1 MFDTFYQWYGQL
13 DPHLRIYWSVALI
26 TSALFVIQVA
36 LTFIG
41 LGHGDVDVDFQ
52 AADATPDGGLEGVDG
67 AMQIFTVR
75 NVINFLLGVSW
86 GGVCLWDVIPSR
98 VLLAVVSVFIGLCFV
113 GLFLLLYRQMMR
125 LQASGNI
132 RIESAVGQ
140 VCQVY
145 LRIPSGRSGAGKV
158 QISINNSVREY
169 DALTDG
175 DALPTG
181 TDVKVVEAINA
192 TTLLVEPLNSLI
204 I

>member
-1 MFDTFYQWYGQL
+1 MLDTFYQWYGQL

-26 TSALFVIQVA
+26 TSALFAVQMA

-52 AADATPDGGLEGVDG
+52 AADATPDGGLDGVDG

-98 VLLAVVSVFIGLCFV
+98 ALLALASVAIGFCFV
-113 GLFLLLYRQMMR
+113 AIFILLYKQMMR

-140 VCQVY
+140 TCQVY
-145 LRIPSGRSGAGKV
+145 LRIPSGRSGTGKV
-158 QISINNSVREY
+158 QISFSGSVQEV
-169 DALTDG
+169 DAQTDG
-175 DALPTG
+175 EALPSG
-181 TDVKVVEAINA
+181 ARVRVVSVIDSH
-192 TTLLVEPLNSLI
+192 TLLVTSV
-204 I
+204 

>member
-41 LGHGDVDVDFQ
+41 LGHGDVDADFQ

-132 RIESAVGQ
+132 RRSICAFLRAAAVRARCRFPFQ
-140 VCQVY
+140 APCRRWLPRPTASLWLPAPAYVSCP
-145 LRIPSGRSGAGKV
+145 L
-158 QISINNSVREY
+158 SIHTRYSSPPFNSN
-169 DALTDG
+169 L
-175 DALPTG
+175 
-181 TDVKVVEAINA
+181 
-192 TTLLVEPLNSLI
+192 
-204 I
+204 

>member
-41 LGHGDVDVDFQ
+41 LGHGDVDADFQ

-132 RIESAVGQ
+132 RIESAVGE

-158 QISINNSVREY
+158 QISFSGSVQEV
-169 DALTDG
+169 AAQTDG
-175 DALPTG
+175 KSLASG
-181 TDVKVVEAINA
+181 TRVRVVSVID
-192 TTLLVEPLNSLI
+192 THTLLVTPI
-204 I
+204 

>member
-1 MFDTFYQWYGQL
+1 MLDTFYQWYGQL

-26 TSALFVIQVA
+26 TSALFAVQTA

-41 LGHGDVDVDFQ
+41 LGH
-52 AADATPDGGLEGVDG
+52 VDG

-158 QISINNSVREY
+158 QISFSGSVRPDRRRGSGFRHPRTCRVRY
-169 DALTDG
+169 
-175 DALPTG
+175 
-181 TDVKVVEAINA
+181 
-192 TTLLVEPLNSLI
+192 
-204 I
+204 